1 MPGTFE
7 EAYQASEDMLDT
19 GTDTVAENTG
29 ADEENGM
36 QPDNEDANQVMLEQ
50 QSILDEATQAAEA
63 AAQAASDKDAQLSQ
77 ALGEIDALREQTS
90 NMQSVIDELSRR
102 NEESITEDVLT
113 PPEIDFNALAFA
125 DEKTVKAAQAK
136 YAQDMAEYSRKTFMK
151 ELEPVFEQAAKAKYN
166 EEKAETVEF
175 LASLPQFNGI
185 KEMMPR
191 IDAIIE
197 KNKWLSSD
205 NIPMD
210 ERIVSAYTIA
220 RGADSMNAPPPA
232 APKEPTQEELMNYY
246 NTNADFREAVERQRI
261 EAIKEGQQVPPFS
274 ASGGA
279 ANIALNIK
287 DKPKDFEE
295 SLERSRKGFFN

>member
-19 GTDTVAENTG
+19 NTVAENTG
-29 ADEENGM
+29 ADEESGM

-50 QSILDEATQAAEA
+50 QSILDEATQTAEA
-63 AAQAASDKDAQLSQ
+63 AAQAAADKDAQLSQ

-125 DEKTVKAAQAK
+125 DEETVKAAQAK
-136 YAQDMAEYSRKTFMK
+136 YAQDMAEYNRKTFMK

-191 IDAIIE
+191 IEAIIE
-197 KNKWLSSD
+197 SNKWLSSEE
-205 NIPMD
+205 IPMD
-210 ERIVSAYTIA
+210 ERIVSAYAIA
-220 RGADSMNAPPPA
+220 RGADSINTPPVESKELTTEEMMN
-232 APKEPTQEELMNYY
+232 LY
-246 NTNADFREAVERQRI
+246 NNNADFREAVERQRI

>member
-29 ADEENGM
+29 ADEESGM

-50 QSILDEATQAAEA
+50 QLILDEATQTAEA
-63 AAQAASDKDAQLSQ
+63 AAQAAADKDAQLSQ

-125 DEKTVKAAQAK
+125 DEEIVKAAQAK
-136 YAQDMAEYSRKTFMK
+136 YAQDMAEYNRKTFMK

-191 IDAIIE
+191 IEAIIE
-197 KNKWLSSD
+197 SNKWLSSEE
-205 NIPMD
+205 IPMD
-210 ERIVSAYTIA
+210 ERIVSAYAIA
-220 RGADSMNAPPPA
+220 RGADSINTPPVES
-232 APKEPTQEELMNYY
+232 KELTTEELMNLY
-246 NTNADFREAVERQRI
+246 NNNADFREAVERQRI